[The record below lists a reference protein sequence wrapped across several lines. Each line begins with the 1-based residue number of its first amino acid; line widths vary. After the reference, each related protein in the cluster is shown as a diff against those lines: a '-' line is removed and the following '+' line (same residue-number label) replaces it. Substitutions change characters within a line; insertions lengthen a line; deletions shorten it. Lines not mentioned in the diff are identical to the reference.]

1 MLTASSN
8 EYTHMD
14 TPLHQPQLHPQ
25 HRHDDCED
33 NITWSIH
40 PSISISASSQYVV
53 HRYMDTPHPRS
64 QPLLPSDPSDSATTT
79 SLSRVSSE
87 SPSILWSG
95 HICWGCFWQLS
106 YLITLFIMQYWLWIL
121 DIALDI
127 GPILSYYST
136 DLLWIIRMNLEVRQR
151 PV

>member
-1 MLTASSN
+1 MSTQTHGHSTSS
-8 EYTHMD
+8 TS
-14 TPLHQPQLHPQ
+14 TTSSAQTWWLWGQ
-25 HRHDDCED
+25 H
-33 NITWSIH
+33 NLIH

-79 SLSRVSSE
+79 SLSIVSSE

-106 YLITLFIMQYWLWIL
+106 YLITLFIMQHRLWIL

-136 DLLWIIRMNLEVRQR
+136 DLLWIIRINLEVWQR